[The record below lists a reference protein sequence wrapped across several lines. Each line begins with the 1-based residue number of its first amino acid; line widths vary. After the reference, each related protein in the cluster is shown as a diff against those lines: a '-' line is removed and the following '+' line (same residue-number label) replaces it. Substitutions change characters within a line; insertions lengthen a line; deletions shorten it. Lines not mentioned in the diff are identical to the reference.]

1 MRISELAAATGCN
14 LETIRYYERITL
26 LPEPP
31 RLGTYR
37 QYGADDVARLDFIMR
52 CRHLGFSLE
61 ETRSLRGLSARRDD
75 SCAAVDVIVQ
85 THLEQIEE
93 KQRALAEMAADLRG
107 MLAACAQD
115 TVATCSV
122 VRKLAH

>member
-14 LETIRYYERITL
+14 LETIRYYERIAL

-37 QYGADDVARLDFIMR
+37 QYGAVDVARLDFIMR

-61 ETRSLRGLSARRDD
+61 ETRSLLGLSTKRDE

-85 THLEQIEE
+85 AHLEQIEA
-93 KQRALAEMAADLRG
+93 KQNALTEMAADLRG
-107 MLAACAQD
+107 MLASCAKK

>member
-14 LETIRYYERITL
+14 LETIRYYERIAL

-37 QYGADDVARLDFIMR
+37 QYGDDDVARLDFIMQ
-52 CRHLGFSLE
+52 CRHLGFGLE
-61 ETRSLRGLSARRDD
+61 ETRSLLGLSAKRDD

-85 THLEQIEE
+85 AHLEQIEA

-107 MLAACAQD
+107 MLASCAQE
-115 TVATCSV
+115 TVATCSI
-122 VRKLAH
+122 VRELAH

>member
-14 LETIRYYERITL
+14 LETIRYYERIAL

-37 QYGADDVARLDFIMR
+37 RYGAGDVARLEFIMR

-61 ETRSLRGLSARRDD
+61 ETRSLLGLSTKRDD

-85 THLEQIEE
+85 THLEQIEAR
-93 KQRALAEMAADLRG
+93 QRALAEMAADLRG

-115 TVATCSV
+115 TVATCNV
-122 VRKLAH
+122 VRTLAH

>member
-1 MRISELAAATGCN
+1 MRISELAAATGCH
-14 LETIRYYERITL
+14 LETIRYYERIAL

-31 RLGTYR
+31 RQGTYR
-37 QYGADDVARLDFIMR
+37 QYGGDDVARLDFIMR
-52 CRHLGFSLE
+52 CRHLGFSLD
-61 ETRSLRGLSARRDD
+61 ETRSLLGLSARRDD

-85 THLEQIEE
+85 THLEQIEA
-93 KQRALAEMAADLRG
+93 KQKALAEMAADLRG

-122 VRKLAH
+122 VRTLAH

>member
-14 LETIRYYERITL
+14 LETIRYYERIAL

-61 ETRSLRGLSARRDD
+61 ETRSLLGLSARRDD
-75 SCAAVDVIVQ
+75 SCAAVDGIVQ
-85 THLEQIEE
+85 THLEQIEA
-93 KQRALAEMAADLRG
+93 KQKALEEMATDLRG
-107 MLAACAQD
+107 MLAACSQD
-115 TVATCSV
+115 TVATCNV
-122 VRKLAH
+122 VRTLAH

>member
-1 MRISELAAATGCN
+1 MRISELATATGCN
-14 LETIRYYERITL
+14 LETIRYYERIAL
-26 LPEPP
+26 LPEPS

-61 ETRSLRGLSARRDD
+61 ETRSLLGLSAKRDD

-85 THLEQIEE
+85 THLEQIEA
-93 KQRALAEMAADLRG
+93 KQQALAEMAADLRG
-107 MLAACAQD
+107 MLAACTQK

-122 VRKLAH
+122 VRTLAH